1 MADSDTIFALSTPPG
16 RSALAVF
23 RMSGSQAQRVL
34 QAMTKRPCP
43 QPRVATLM
51 SLCDPKDD
59 SKLDDAV
66 VTFYSGPASYT
77 GEDTL
82 ELSVHGGRGVVSAVA
97 SALSRMED
105 VRAAEPG
112 EFTRRAYRAGKFD
125 LSQAEAIADLIDSE
139 TEFQRRQALRLLA
152 GGLGSKAEAWRQRLL
167 ALAAELESALDFS
180 DEGDVGALDATSLSI
195 RTRQLASEIAV
206 ELELGQRSLKVREGF
221 TVVIA
226 GPPNAG
232 KSTLFNRIAGSELA
246 IVTEHAGTTRD
257 LLKVNLDL
265 DGVPVTLVD
274 SAGMRASSDPV
285 ERIGIKRAREAVGS
299 SDLVLWLNTGD
310 AESIEEIEGPVLQV
324 WSKAD
329 LFPQRKWPLAVAA
342 NDIESIGRLVEI
354 IREQALAIAGDG
366 SQGLV
371 GRQRHV
377 IALENAIAGL
387 ERMDRCVSEDQLELA
402 AEEGRMVNRQFA
414 TLSGAFETEELLGEI
429 FSRFCVGK

>member
-23 RMSGSQAQRVL
+23 RMSGPRARHVL

-51 SLCDPKDD
+51 SLRDPKDN
-59 SKLDDAV
+59 SKLDEAV
-66 VTFYSGPASYT
+66 VTFYLGPASYT
-77 GEDTL
+77 GEDML
-82 ELSVHGGRGVVSAVA
+82 ELSVHGGRGVVTAVG
-97 SALSRMED
+97 SVLSRLEN

-152 GGLGSKAEAWRQRLL
+152 GGLGTKAEAWRRRLL
-167 ALAAELESALDFS
+167 VLAAELESALDFS

-195 RTRQLASEIAV
+195 GTRQLASEIAA
-206 ELELGQRSLKVREGF
+206 ELELGRRSLKVREGF

-274 SAGMRASSDPV
+274 SAGMRASLDPV

-299 SDLVLWLNTGD
+299 SDLVLWLNSGD
-310 AESIEEIEGPVLQV
+310 VESFEKIEGPVLQV

-329 LFPQRKWPLAVAA
+329 LFPEPKSPVAVAA
-342 NDIESIGRLVEI
+342 NDMASIGGLVEI
-354 IREQALAIAGDG
+354 IRKRALAIAGDG

-387 ERMDRCVSEDQLELA
+387 ERLDRCVSEDRLELA
-402 AEEGRMVNRQFA
+402 AEEARMVNRQFA
-414 TLSGAFETEELLGEI
+414 NLCGSFETEELLGEI